1 MSAKQDK
8 TYTRTA
14 SALEQKYKFGK
25 SFSEMLGLINDAR
38 NDISIV
44 ESTLRDEIVNQST
57 SIMRDTQSIIMTAT
71 ESLKKTTDDLNT
83 QITEITSTMEQQSDQ
98 FEFRFTNING
108 ELQNVSDDLVENKE
122 LLEEYI
128 RFKGALIELGKVGNK
143 FTAELDNERLAFLEN
158 GVQIAYISNSKLY
171 ITDAEVS
178 EHLAMGKSDLGYYD
192 LYVRSNG
199 HLTLKR
205 RR

>member
-1 MSAKQDK
+1 MNEKQDRV
-8 TYTRTA
+8 YTRTA
-14 SALEQKYKFGK
+14 SDLERKYNFGK
-25 SFSEMLGLINDAR
+25 TFAEMLGLIDDTR
-38 NDISIV
+38 KDLDSV
-44 ESTLRDEIVNQST
+44 ESVLRDEITEQST
-57 SIMRDTQSIIMTAT
+57 SIIRDTESIIISAT
-71 ESLKKTTDDLNT
+71 ETQKKTTDDLK
-83 QITEITSTMEQQSDQ
+83 TEISQVKTTAEYQADQ
-98 FEFRFTNING
+98 IEFKFTNINS
-108 ELQNVSDDLVENKE
+108 EIQSVSDALSENQQ

-158 GVQIAYISNSKLY
+158 GVQIAYISNNKLY

-178 EHLAMGKSDLGYYD
+178 EHLAMGKADRGFYD

>member
-1 MSAKQDK
+1 MNEKQDRV
-8 TYTRTA
+8 YTRTA
-14 SALEQKYKFGK
+14 SDLERKYNFGK
-25 SFSEMLGLINDAR
+25 TFAEMLGLISDTR
-38 NDISIV
+38 KDLDSV
-44 ESTLRDEIVNQST
+44 ESTLRDEITKQAT
-57 SIMRDTQSIIMTAT
+57 SIIRDTESIVLSAT
-71 ESLKKTTDDLNT
+71 ESQQKTTDDLKT

-98 FEFRFTNING
+98 FEFRFTNVKG
-108 ELQNVSDDLVENKE
+108 ELQNVSDALVNSQE
-122 LLEEYI
+122 LLETYI

-158 GVQIAYISNSKLY
+158 GVQIAYISNNKLY

-178 EHLAMGKSDLGYYD
+178 EHLAMGKADRGFYD
-192 LYVRSNG
+192 LYVRVNG